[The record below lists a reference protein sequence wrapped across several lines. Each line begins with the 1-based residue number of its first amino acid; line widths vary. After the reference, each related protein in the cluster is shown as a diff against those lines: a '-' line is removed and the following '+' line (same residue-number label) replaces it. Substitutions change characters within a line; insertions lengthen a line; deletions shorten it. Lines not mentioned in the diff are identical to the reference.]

1 MSGKKPLKACT
12 PEEIQERCPPVNA
25 ERSFAAPPL
34 LAECVEYTK
43 VLAETGRVQT
53 VTDLLANVS
62 YVYLTWTE
70 RAALAWRILKTIFR

>member
-1 MSGKKPLKACT
+1 MKNSKGFGLVGEP
-12 PEEIQERCPPVNA
+12 QV
-25 ERSFAAPPL
+25 RSTDL